1 MPKVVPHHRPHK
13 NSHTPFYEGNYKNH
27 YFAPLPHKMP
37 PAFFTIPQTYVTG
50 YPIISYEFLH
60 RLFKLNQL
68 FKSTHPQERL
78 KDSRKDEGK
87 KGMGGKETQKR
98 ENMSQREEKTYRN
111 KEKLL
116 GQAFYAEKRRK
127 FGRRLD
133 RTQDMCARTLQCK
146 SKEIDWFK
154 LVFIPPIKITVRVF
168 PPIKVKEV
176 SIVRLPSHRL
186 MQEAQ
191 NRQNLMRTRL
201 VYRSARNIPQT
212 SEKALALME
221 DKT

>member
-1 MPKVVPHHRPHK
+1 
-13 NSHTPFYEGNYKNH
+13 
-27 YFAPLPHKMP
+27 
-37 PAFFTIPQTYVTG
+37 
-50 YPIISYEFLH
+50 
-60 RLFKLNQL
+60 
-68 FKSTHPQERL
+68 
-78 KDSRKDEGK
+78 
-87 KGMGGKETQKR
+87 MGGKETQKR

-133 RTQDMCARTLQCK
+133 WTQDMCARTLQCK

-154 LVFIPPIKITVRVF
+154 LVFIAPIKITVRVF

-191 NRQNLMRTRL
+191 NRQNLMRTRPA
-201 VYRSARNIPQT
+201 YQSARNVPQT